1 MWYRKVYNYVRQGAL
16 QQTLETE
23 VIQVI
28 IKYRGRER
36 QFHFHIHTGLI
47 TADRKLSDVGHIN
60 FCLSS
65 MAVCALNRLIKQYTD
80 QQKHTTLVIEIYFI
94 SLHVERYQTN

>member
-1 MWYRKVYNYVRQGAL
+1 MGQGAL

-47 TADRKLSDVGHIN
+47 TADRKLLAILTSV
-60 FCLSS
+60 L
-65 MAVCALNRLIKQYTD
+65 AVWPFV
-80 QQKHTTLVIEIYFI
+80 H
-94 SLHVERYQTN
+94 